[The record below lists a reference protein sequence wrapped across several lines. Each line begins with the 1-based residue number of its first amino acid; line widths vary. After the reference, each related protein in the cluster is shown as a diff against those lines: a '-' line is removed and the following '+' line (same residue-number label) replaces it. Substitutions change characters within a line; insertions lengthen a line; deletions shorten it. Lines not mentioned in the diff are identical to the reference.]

1 MGFMVRDSFECVDC
15 DCDLDI
21 GSTVWY
27 CDLCGFDAC
36 SWCMG
41 YGEDPYGHAARAQC
55 GQLSQVRT
63 AADLAHSAA
72 CHVARVAALA
82 PPSLV
87 DSVPFRES
95 SLHVSNEWLARS
107 HPAMEVDVCRARLT
121 RSGGH
126 VERTIRCKQ
135 SYPSDGPTVRRDSR
149 LPCSSD
155 DQSVLYTPAREH
167 EFPAHQRRRTKR
179 FRMREEQV
187 LSKLAQHFSLSLFR
201 TEDCLSQRCQT
212 S

>member
-1 MGFMVRDSFECVDC
+1 MVRDSFKCVDC
-15 DCDLDI
+15 DCDRDI

-95 SLHVSNEWLARS
+95 SLHVSNEWLARA

-126 VERTIRCKQ
+126 VERTICCKK
-135 SYPSDGPTVRRDSR
+135 SYPSRSYFNPTY
-149 LPCSSD
+149 LD

-167 EFPAHQRRRTKR
+167 EPPVDQRRRAKQFRRREERVLSRIAQR
-179 FRMREEQV
+179 FRRLYEEA
-187 LSKLAQHFSLSLFR
+187 LLESD
-201 TEDCLSQRCQT
+201 ED
-212 S
+212 